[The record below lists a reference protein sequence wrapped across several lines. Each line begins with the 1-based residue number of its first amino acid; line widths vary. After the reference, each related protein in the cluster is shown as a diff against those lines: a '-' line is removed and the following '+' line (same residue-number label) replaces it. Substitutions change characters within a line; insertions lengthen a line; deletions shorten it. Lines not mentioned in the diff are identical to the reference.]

1 MELEERKNVLGPKV
15 QFEQGDIA
23 CAYGAV
29 LAGCTFFGGYPI
41 TPATEIA
48 EAMSR
53 LMPKI
58 GGVYIQM
65 EDEIGSISA
74 VIGASW
80 TGAKAMTATSGPGFS
95 LMMENIGYACM
106 TETPCVIVNV
116 QRSGPSTGQP
126 TMAAQGDMLQ
136 ARWGT
141 HGDHAVIAFSPNSV
155 QEIMDLTV
163 HSFNMAEKYRTPVML
178 MTDADVGHMREKI
191 VIPDEV
197 EIVNRTPATI
207 EKGEYVPFR
216 TGYTH
221 KGSLIP
227 EFAPFG
233 SGYRTYVTGLTHDE
247 RGFPVTDNV
256 KVHTR
261 LISRIVEKIG
271 KDREKITMYEEKYM
285 DDCDIAVVSYG
296 ITSRSALTAVEMARE
311 EGIKAGYFR
320 MISVWPFPVKQI
332 KEVGE
337 RVKRIYV
344 PEMNLGQMVHP
355 IREYSCR
362 ETVSL
367 PKIGGEVHQ
376 PREIVSALKEIG
388 TIYVKSNIS

>member
-1 MELEERKNVLGPKV
+1 MNLEKIKKVLGPKV

-23 CAYGAV
+23 CTYGAL

-41 TPATEIA
+41 TPATETA
-48 EAMSR
+48 EAMSQ
-53 LMPKI
+53 LMPKV

-65 EDEIGSISA
+65 EDEIASISA

-80 TGAKAMTATSGPGFS
+80 AGVKSMTATSGPGFS

-106 TETPCVIVNV
+106 TETPCVVVNV

-141 HGDHAVIAFSPNSV
+141 HGDHEIIAFSPSSV
-155 QEIMDLTV
+155 QEVMDLTI

-178 MTDADVGHMREKI
+178 MMDADVGHMREKI

-197 EIVNRTPATI
+197 KIEDRVPATI

-221 KGSLIP
+221 KGSLVP

-233 SGYRTYVTGLTHDE
+233 SGYKTYVTGLTHDE
-247 RGFPVTDNV
+247 RGLPVTDNAE
-256 KVHTR
+256 VHTR
-261 LISRIVEKIG
+261 IVTRMMEKITR
-271 KDREKITMYEEKYM
+271 DREKITMFEEKYM
-285 DDCDIAVVSYG
+285 DDADMAVVAYG
-296 ITSRSALTAVEMARE
+296 ITARSALTAVEMARKK
-311 EGIKAGYFR
+311 GIKAGYLR
-320 MISVWPFPVKQI
+320 MISVWPFPI
-332 KEVGE
+332 KEIE
-337 RVKRIYV
+337 RIGQTVKKIYV

-355 IREYSCR
+355 IREYSCA
-362 ETVSL
+362 ECVPVS
-367 PKIGGEVHQ
+367 KIGGEVHQ
-376 PREIVSALKEIG
+376 PKEILEAM
-388 TIYVKSNIS
+388 T

>member
-1 MELEERKNVLGPKV
+1 MDLEEIKNVLGPRV
-15 QFEQGDIA
+15 QFEQGDVT
-23 CAYGAV
+23 CAYGAM

-41 TPATEIA
+41 TPATETA

-53 LMPKI
+53 LLPKV

-80 TGAKAMTATSGPGFS
+80 AGAKAMTTTSGPGFS
-95 LMMENIGYACM
+95 LMMENIGYAAM
-106 TETPCVIVNV
+106 SETPCVIVNV

-126 TMAAQGDMLQ
+126 TMGAQGDMLQ
-136 ARWGT
+136 AKYGS
-141 HGDHAVIAFSPNSV
+141 HGDYEVIVFSPNSV
-155 QEIMDLTV
+155 QEVMDLTI
-163 HSFNMAEKYRTPVML
+163 HCFNMAEKYRVPVML

-191 VIPDEV
+191 IIPDDV
-197 EIVNRTPATI
+197 ETADRVPATI

-221 KGSLIP
+221 KGSLVP

-247 RGFPVTDNV
+247 RGLPVTDNAE
-256 KVHTR
+256 VHTR
-261 LISRIVEKIG
+261 MVTRIVEKIRR
-271 KDREKITMYEEKYM
+271 DREKITMYEEKYT

-311 EGIKAGYFR
+311 KGIKVGYFR
-320 MISVWPFPVKQI
+320 MISAWPFPIKQI
-332 KEVGE
+332 KELGE
-337 RVKRIYV
+337 NVKKIYV

-355 IREYSCR
+355 IREYSCV
-362 ETVSL
+362 ECIPL

-376 PREIVSALKEIG
+376 PTEILHAFK
-388 TIYVKSNIS
+388 

>member
-1 MELEERKNVLGPKV
+1 MDLEEIKNVLGPRV
-15 QFEQGDIA
+15 QFEQGDVT
-23 CAYGAV
+23 CAYGAM

-41 TPATEIA
+41 TPATETA

-53 LMPKI
+53 LLPKV

-80 TGAKAMTATSGPGFS
+80 AGAKAMTTTSGPGFS
-95 LMMENIGYACM
+95 LMMENIGYAAM
-106 TETPCVIVNV
+106 SETPCVIVNV

-126 TMAAQGDMLQ
+126 TMGAQGDMLQ
-136 ARWGT
+136 AKYGS
-141 HGDHAVIAFSPNSV
+141 HGDYEVIAFSPNSV
-155 QEIMDLTV
+155 QEVMDLTI
-163 HSFNMAEKYRTPVML
+163 HCFNMAEKYRVPAML

-191 VIPDEV
+191 IIPDEV
-197 EIVNRTPATI
+197 ETADRVPATI
-207 EKGEYVPFR
+207 EKGEYLPFR

-221 KGSLIP
+221 EGSLVP

-247 RGFPVTDNV
+247 RGLPVTDNAE
-256 KVHTR
+256 VHTR
-261 LISRIVEKIG
+261 MVTRIVEKIRR
-271 KDREKITMYEEKYM
+271 DREKITMYEEKYT

-311 EGIKAGYFR
+311 KGIKVGYFR
-320 MISVWPFPVKQI
+320 MISAWPFPIKQI
-332 KEVGE
+332 KELGE
-337 RVKRIYV
+337 NVKKIYV

-355 IREYSCR
+355 IREYSCV
-362 ETVSL
+362 ECIPL

-376 PREIVSALKEIG
+376 PTEILHAFK
-388 TIYVKSNIS
+388 

>member
-1 MELEERKNVLGPKV
+1 MNLEKIKKVLGPKV

-23 CAYGAV
+23 CTYGAL

-41 TPATEIA
+41 TPATETA
-48 EAMSR
+48 EAMSQ
-53 LMPKI
+53 LMPKV

-65 EDEIGSISA
+65 EDEIASISA

-80 TGAKAMTATSGPGFS
+80 AGVKSMTATSGPGFS

-106 TETPCVIVNV
+106 TETPCVVVNV

-141 HGDHAVIAFSPNSV
+141 HGDHEIIAFSPSSV
-155 QEIMDLTV
+155 QEVMDLTI

-178 MTDADVGHMREKI
+178 MMDADVGHMREKI

-197 EIVNRTPATI
+197 KIEDRVPATI

-221 KGSLIP
+221 KGSLVP

-233 SGYRTYVTGLTHDE
+233 SGYKTYVTGLTHDE
-247 RGFPVTDNV
+247 RGLPVTDNAE
-256 KVHTR
+256 VHTR
-261 LISRIVEKIG
+261 IVTRMMEKITR
-271 KDREKITMYEEKYM
+271 DREKITMFEEKYM
-285 DDCDIAVVSYG
+285 DDADVAVVAYG
-296 ITSRSALTAVEMARE
+296 ITARSALTAVEMARK
-311 EGIKAGYFR
+311 EGIKAGYLR
-320 MISVWPFPVKQI
+320 MISVWPFPI
-332 KEVGE
+332 KEIE
-337 RVKRIYV
+337 RIGQTVKKIYV

-355 IREYSCR
+355 IREYSCA
-362 ETVSL
+362 ECVPVS
-367 PKIGGEVHQ
+367 KIGGEVHQ
-376 PREIVSALKEIG
+376 PKEILEAM
-388 TIYVKSNIS
+388 T

>member
-1 MELEERKNVLGPKV
+1 MDLEEIKNVLGPRV
-15 QFEQGDIA
+15 QFEQGDVT
-23 CAYGAV
+23 CAYGAM

-41 TPATEIA
+41 TPATETA

-53 LMPKI
+53 LLPKV
-58 GGVYIQM
+58 GGVYVQM

-80 TGAKAMTATSGPGFS
+80 AGAKAMTTTSGPGFS
-95 LMMENIGYACM
+95 LMMENIGYAAM
-106 TETPCVIVNV
+106 SETPCVIVNV

-126 TMAAQGDMLQ
+126 TMGAQGDMLQ
-136 ARWGT
+136 AKYGS
-141 HGDHAVIAFSPNSV
+141 HGDYEVIVFSPNSV
-155 QEIMDLTV
+155 QEVMDLTI
-163 HSFNMAEKYRTPVML
+163 HCFNMAEKYRVPVML

-191 VIPDEV
+191 IIPDDV
-197 EIVNRTPATI
+197 ETVDRVPATI

-221 KGSLIP
+221 KGSLVP

-247 RGFPVTDNV
+247 RGLPVTDNAE
-256 KVHTR
+256 VHTR
-261 LISRIVEKIG
+261 MVTRIVEKIRR
-271 KDREKITMYEEKYM
+271 DREKITMYEEKYT

-311 EGIKAGYFR
+311 KGIKVGYFR
-320 MISVWPFPVKQI
+320 MISAWPFPIKQI
-332 KEVGE
+332 KELGE
-337 RVKRIYV
+337 RVKKIYV

-355 IREYSCR
+355 IREYSCV
-362 ETVSL
+362 ECIPL

-376 PREIVSALKEIG
+376 PTEILHAFK
-388 TIYVKSNIS
+388 